1 MRLLTVLK
9 QINAIVIMIFV
20 IILITVEI
28 NGTLANVCQ
37 LHTST
42 HLHESSFG

>member
-20 IILITVEI
+20 IILITGEI
-28 NGTLANVCQ
+28 NGTLANSTTVCQ
-37 LHTST
+37 LC
-42 HLHESSFG
+42 FVQVRI